1 MNKTK
6 KWFKAINSRY
16 RRAVQCICAAFLLLA
31 SVSPLLIV
39 ANASAF
45 STLQSKSLN
54 MSCSV
59 PGSVTSGEGCV
70 GVGVTYTIK
79 FTTVNQ
85 ISLTNPDSIVINFCS
100 TDASIGHNCSSTV
113 GSPAASGS
121 VPDITSSSG
130 FGISYTGCLS
140 NCSWNASTA
149 FPSPVPTISTG
160 CSSTGYS
167 NSTLYLTNVGT
178 LIPAGTTITITIPN
192 VTNPTSA
199 NTPFYAQIS
208 TYNDNVQTNS
218 TANNNLC
225 PDGGSNLSSIVDG
238 GGVAAST
245 AGQISIAA
253 RVGERLTFCLYT
265 LGSCVNGGSNVTLG
279 DSGGVLSTSQVYVDN
294 STEYD
299 VQTNASSDVNIQL
312 TGNTLNSGSKVIQA
326 SSCSGVSTAGCPGG
340 ASNTAS
346 SVVAS
351 DQYGLCTW
359 EVSGSTITPASTYNG
374 GGNCNVTQ
382 QTAGPSGSGAA
393 FGDCN
398 SNRTVCSTFGLNLNA
413 GGSGINSPNGDVI
426 AVVTPGD
433 TATGDIAFMAN
444 VSRIAPAGIY
454 QSSLTFIATGT
465 F

>member
-6 KWFKAINSRY
+6 KWLKALNSRF
-16 RRAVQCICAAFLLLA
+16 RRAAQCICAVFLILA
-31 SVSPLLIV
+31 SISPLLIV
-39 ANASAF
+39 ANAAAF
-45 STLQSKSLN
+45 SNLQSKSLN

-59 PGSVTSGEGCV
+59 PGSVTSGEGCI
-70 GVGVTYTIK
+70 GVGVTYKVT

-85 ISLTNPDSIVINFCS
+85 ISVSNPDSIVINFCS
-100 TDASIGHNCSSTV
+100 TDANLDHNCGPAV
-113 GSPAASGS
+113 GSPAAAGT
-121 VPDITSSSG
+121 VPDITSTSG

-140 NCSWNASTA
+140 NCNWNASTA
-149 FPSPVPTISTG
+149 FPNPVPTIPSG
-160 CSSTGYS
+160 CSAAGYS
-167 NSTLYLTNVGT
+167 NSTLYLTNLGT

-192 VTNPTSA
+192 ITNPTSA
-199 NTPFYAQIS
+199 NTAFYARIS

-238 GGVAAST
+238 GSVAAST

-253 RVGERLTFCLYT
+253 RVAERLTFCLYT
-265 LGSCVNGGSNVTLG
+265 SDSCVNGGSNVTLG

-294 STEYD
+294 STKYD
-299 VQTNASSDVNIQL
+299 VQTNASNNVNIQL
-312 TGNTLNSGSKVIQA
+312 TGDTLTSGSNTIQA
-326 SSCSGVSTAGCPGG
+326 SSCSGVSTAVCPGG
-340 ASNTAS
+340 ASNSAGSVIAS
-346 SVVAS
+346 N
-351 DQYGLCTW
+351 QYGLCTW
-359 EVSGSTITPASTYNG
+359 EVSGTTITPAVTYNG

-382 QTAGPSGSGAA
+382 QTAGPSGSGSAY
-393 FGDCN
+393 GDCN

-413 GGSGINSPNGDVI
+413 AGNGINSPNGDVI

-433 TATGDIAFMAN
+433 TATGEIAFMAN
-444 VSRIAPAGIY
+444 ISRIAPAGIY